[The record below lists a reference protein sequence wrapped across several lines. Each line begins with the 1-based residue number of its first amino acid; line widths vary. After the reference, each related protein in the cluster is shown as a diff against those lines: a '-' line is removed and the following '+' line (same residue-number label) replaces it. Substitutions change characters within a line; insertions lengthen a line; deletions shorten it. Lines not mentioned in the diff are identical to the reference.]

1 MVGKCFANVQ
11 WGPLAQNG
19 CHLGPEWW
27 RQTGATWGPKVVAPN
42 RCHRFLPSSQ
52 GMRKKT
58 SCVFLGGAIGQPLVD
73 HWPAVGQPLVDHWP
87 TIGKRFLLALAG
99 VTNLKRAP
107 SHTGTMPQATNAQE
121 NTEGDMYMLKAASA
135 NCFWKHDVL

>member
-42 RCHRFLPSSQ
+42 RCHRFLPSPQ

-58 SCVFLGGAIGQPLVD
+58 SCVFLGGAG
-73 HWPAVGQPLVDHWP
+73 GWP
-87 TIGKRFLLALAG
+87 TVGKCFGQCPMGPVGTNKPGATWGPKNGFMGAG
-99 VTNLKRAP
+99 WGQTVRNK
-107 SHTGTMPQATNAQE
+107 N
-121 NTEGDMYMLKAASA
+121 
-135 NCFWKHDVL
+135 